1 MACHIKNLLEFKKM
15 YPGYLLDIGLVGF
28 VDTLLQS
35 QLCSEDMMGLFQFEA
50 ALATPQFGMRFNMGG
65 HR

>member
-1 MACHIKNLLEFKKM
+1 M

-50 ALATPQFGMRFNMGG
+50 ALATPQFGYEV
-65 HR
+65 